1 MTILSGQTIRR
12 LAIVEPMRERYLD
25 ENGNSAGL
33 SAAGYDITVDAQI
46 DLAPGQ
52 FVLACTCER
61 FVMPRNV
68 VGVVHDKSSL
78 ARKGLAVQNTIL
90 EPGWRG
96 YLTLELSNHS
106 AYRIRLPAASAIAQV
121 VFHFLDEPAEKPY
134 GSPGSGSKYQDQ
146 ERMPIEARK
155 EIYETKAED

>member
-33 SAAGYDITVDAQI
+33 SISGYDITVDTQV
-46 DLAPGQ
+46 DLMPGS
-52 FVLACTCER
+52 FVLVCTCER

-106 AYRIRLPAASAIAQV
+106 AYRIRLPIASAIAQV
-121 VFHFLDEPAEKPY
+121 IFHFLDEPAEKPY
-134 GSPGSGSKYQDQ
+134 TGKYQDQ
-146 ERMPIEARK
+146 ERMPIPARR
-155 EIYETKAED
+155 EIYEKS

>member
-1 MTILSGQTIRR
+1 VTILSGQTIRR
-12 LAIVEPMRERYLD
+12 LGIVEPLRERYID
-25 ENGNSAGL
+25 DNGNSCGL
-33 SAAGYDITVDAQI
+33 SISGYDITTDNNV
-46 DLAPGQ
+46 DLAPGG
-52 FVLACTCER
+52 FMLTCSREK
-61 FVMPRNV
+61 FLMPRNV

-106 AYRIRLPAASAIAQV
+106 AYWVRLETGSAIAQV

-134 GSPGSGSKYQDQ
+134 TGKYQDQ
-146 ERMPIEARK
+146 QRMPVDARR
-155 EIYETKAED
+155 EPYEKKLED

>member
-12 LAIVEPMRERYLD
+12 LGIVEPLRERYLD
-25 ENGNSAGL
+25 DNGNSCGL
-33 SAAGYDITVDAQI
+33 SIAGYDITADSNVDLQ
-46 DLAPGQ
+46 PGG
-52 FVLACTCER
+52 FLLSSTCER
-61 FVMPRNV
+61 FLMPRDV

-106 AYRIRLPAASAIAQV
+106 AYWIRLVVGSAIAQV
-121 VFHFLDEPAEKPY
+121 VFHFLDHPAERPY
-134 GSPGSGSKYQDQ
+134 DGKYQDQ
-146 ERMPIEARK
+146 EPMPVDARR
-155 EIYETKAED
+155 EIYQKLK

>member
-12 LAIVEPMRERYLD
+12 LNIVEPMRERYVD
-25 ENGNSAGL
+25 SNGNSAGL
-33 SAAGYDITVDAQI
+33 SIAGYDITADDNVDLMSGGFI
-46 DLAPGQ
+46 LSSTVEK
-52 FVLACTCER
+52 FI
-61 FVMPRNV
+61 MPNNV

-106 AYRIRLPAASAIAQV
+106 AYWIRLVAGSAIAQV
-121 VFHFLDEPAEKPY
+121 IFHLLDEPAEKSY
-134 GSPGSGSKYQDQ
+134 DGKYQNQ
-146 ERMPIEARK
+146 ERMPVAARK
-155 EIYETKAED
+155 EIYRTKEN